1 MRAAIK
7 VVCSFGLVVG
17 VGGSLVH
24 FESGARKDER
34 VIVEREKVVEIEKI
48 VIQHEQVV
56 AEKDSTIEQ
65 KTKEVIYVAKQRDA
79 ALAEVERLR
88 SESGDALA
96 RMRESMAAAQAA
108 AQGDTE
114 RTQRL
119 VAAQGRILAECGQ
132 TTRRMGEDLE
142 RLAEENRSLR
152 SRFQQLTK

>member
-34 VIVEREKVVEIEKI
+34 VIVEREKEVTIEKI
-48 VIQHEQVV
+48 VVLYEQEV
-56 AEKDSTIEQ
+56 ADKESALEQ
-65 KTKEVIYVAKQRDA
+65 KTKEVNYVAKQRDA
-79 ALAEVERLR
+79 ALAEVQRLR
-88 SESGDALA
+88 SESDSALA
-96 RMRESMAAAQAA
+96 RMRESLAAAQAA
-108 AQGDTE
+108 ATGDAD
-114 RTQRL
+114 RTAKL

-132 TTRRMGEDLE
+132 NTRRMGEDLE